1 MNQKKIT
8 ISIPSNSILPEEI
21 NSFSL
26 EENYQMLKIGGECL
40 LEGRKVVSGL
50 SQKEICDKIKE
61 EYQEELEKRQ
71 LEINME
77 KEVSKK
83 MEERIKSIYEDQI
96 EQLNKQ
102 IDRIKEKNC
111 LYENQNHIFLQEE
124 VNKVREK
131 YDLLLQEKENQQKST
146 RETIE
151 KLQESFTKLVNKST
165 AQKGSEGEKQFED
178 YADTFKDFNGY
189 QIKDKHTQGG
199 EGDFHLHF
207 EEFDVLVDVK
217 NYKKKIPMDERE
229 KIKKDLMKN
238 EHLPFAWLV
247 SLNTSID
254 KYDRS
259 PIMYEW
265 INTKQCIVFINQ
277 LALYEDPP
285 KILRVVW
292 FTCKELNKFI
302 KEENSNDQE
311 RIELKEKNY
320 KNMDKIKSI
329 RKTIREINTSINV
342 TRNLI
347 QVMDNEL
354 REILETE
361 TKEIIDSP
369 LSLLEDWW
377 NENIQ
382 VTNDDSIILS
392 TDLWFKCRQDNKEY
406 VKEME
411 ISGEKFKQFIR
422 TKVPLSCLK
431 LKSKNIHS
439 AIEIKGIKM
448 KQQDNVLE
456 IPEWIEEMKKQDL
469 VSEIPKWIE
478 EKEPIMITKSISKN
492 KKKDDFYFDKELDEA
507 ILESYQEESKDILN
521 IAKEFNKKVFEI
533 VSVLMKHKIILKRN
547 QAKGYSLYQ
556 ESEEYKSKIN
566 KGDYI

>member
-1 MNQKKIT
+1 MANKIIS
-8 ISIPSNSILPEEI
+8 ISIPKNANLPEEI

-26 EENYQMLKIGGECL
+26 EENYYMLKIGSECL
-40 LEGRKVVSGL
+40 LEGRKVITGL
-50 SQKEICDKIKE
+50 TQKEICDKIKE
-61 EYQEELEKRQ
+61 EYQEEIEKKQ
-71 LEINME
+71 MDLIFE
-77 KEVSKK
+77 KEISKK
-83 MEERIKSIYEDQI
+83 MEEKIKLIYEDQI

-102 IDRIKEKNC
+102 IDRIKEKNI
-111 LYENQNHIFLQEE
+111 LYENQNHVFLQEE
-124 VNKVREK
+124 VNKIREK
-131 YDLLLQEKENQQKST
+131 YDLLLQEKEYQHKST
-146 RETIE
+146 RETVE

-178 YADTFKDFNGY
+178 YADTFKDFNGF
-189 QIKDKHTQGG
+189 QIIDKHTQGG

-207 EEFDVLVDVK
+207 DDFDVLVDVK

-254 KYDRS
+254 KYDRA

-265 INTKQCIVFINQ
+265 INTKQCIVFINH
-277 LALYEDPP
+277 LSMYEDPQ

-292 FTCKELNKFI
+292 FTCKELYKFI

-311 RIELKEKNY
+311 RIELKDKNY
-320 KNMDKIKSI
+320 KNMDKIKNI

-342 TRNLI
+342 TKNLI

-354 REILETE
+354 REILDRE
-361 TKEIIDSP
+361 TKDIVDSP
-369 LSLLEDWW
+369 FSLLEDWW

-382 VTNDDSIILS
+382 ITNDDSITLS
-392 TDLWFKCRQDNKEY
+392 TDLWFKCRNDNKEY
-406 VKEME
+406 LKEME

-439 AIEIKGIKM
+439 AMEIKGIKM
-448 KQQDNVLE
+448 KLQDQVLE
-456 IPEWIEEMKKQDL
+456 MLEW
-469 VSEIPKWIE
+469 
-478 EKEPIMITKSISKN
+478 KEPKESPFMKSISK
-492 KKKDDFYFDKELDEA
+492 KKEFYFSKEQDED
-507 ILESYQEESKDILN
+507 ILISYQNESKDIMDL
-521 IAKEFNKKVFEI
+521 AKEYNKKVFEI
-533 VSVLMKHKIILKRN
+533 VSVLMKNKKIEKRD
-547 QAKGYSLYQ
+547 QARGYSHYK
-556 ESEEYKSKIN
+556 ESEEYKSKI
-566 KGDYI
+566 KK